1 MVTWLTARSQQWCLI
16 RCCET
21 RSRPQQ
27 SIGCALAY
35 ALCSTSRCHRVCAA
49 RPKAISPDSSN
60 PLHAVAPA
68 SDMVDADKMQF
79 FSLQAESAAAR
90 AGTLITRRGAIS
102 TPTALIYT
110 RRGGCMYLTPDM
122 MDKLRPQAQGIQ
134 INAMQL

>member
-1 MVTWLTARSQQWCLI
+1 MDVDRERDEMQKPQPRRHPPHSLPAAGTN
-16 RCCET
+16 ET
-21 RSRPQQ
+21 VRKRRNSAICQTT
-27 SIGCALAY
+27 ALA
-35 ALCSTSRCHRVCAA
+35 
-49 RPKAISPDSSN
+49 I
-60 PLHAVAPA
+60 
-68 SDMVDADKMQF
+68 DMGDTADMQF

-102 TPTALIYT
+102 TPTALLYT